1 MERLARGFYYRHRLS
16 QCLAAMRQHTKES
29 RRERELGNYFRATR
43 GLKGWIR
50 FTKRRVSSRERLT
63 RAETH
68 KLRYDA
74 TKVFQRLQSYSRCR
88 KKLRV
93 AMSETTEKRRI
104 RVLRTAYRT
113 WYDLIVSIRENRERT
128 NEIASRVKFARM
140 SRVRRNTILFWL
152 EQTRTR
158 LVRRIARAHAT
169 RHYNLVLLRRVLTR
183 WRHRVSVLRERARLR
198 VKAESFRD
206 FHVGIQALR
215 HWMCRVDA
223 TRESRAKYVSRHSFT
238 FYMFQFE
245 VRKTGTTLRDDSLSL
260 NVFDVISRCGSQ
272 TRVRIEDSAIVSVE
286 RIFGVASTCNRKR

>member
-1 MERLARGFYYRHRLS
+1 M
-16 QCLAAMRQHTKES
+16 
-29 RRERELGNYFRATR
+29 
-43 GLKGWIR
+43 
-50 FTKRRVSSRERLT
+50 T

-74 TKVFQRLQSYSRCR
+74 TKVFQRLQSHSRCR

-128 NEIASRVKFARM
+128 NEIASRVKFVRM

-238 FYMFQFE
+238 FYMFQYE

-286 RIFGVASTCNRKR
+286 RIFGVANTCNRKR